1 MGKVQYST
9 PHKPIGTNMQNA
21 QKAGPAITGRQVG
34 GSIPLPKGGFT
45 PAPHKAPT
53 GVKAQVHA
61 FVNAAWRGHV
71 KAAGGLG
78 APCAYTGGLVCAY
91 NVALVNALRQ
101 AWYPHLAKH
110 GITKAAASQ
119 YTGYCTQSGAM
130 HIIRIAQGKAAKPQ
144 AGSSKPAS

>member
-1 MGKVQYST
+1 
-9 PHKPIGTNMQNA
+9 MQKA
-21 QKAGPAITGRQVG
+21 QKAGPAITGQQVG

-45 PAPHKAPT
+45 PASRKATT

-61 FVNAAWRGHV
+61 FVSAAWHAHV

-78 APCAYTGGLVCAY
+78 APCTYTGGLVCAH
-91 NVALVNALRQ
+91 NVALVNSLRQ

-130 HIIRIAQGKAAKPQ
+130 HAIRTAQGAAAKPQ